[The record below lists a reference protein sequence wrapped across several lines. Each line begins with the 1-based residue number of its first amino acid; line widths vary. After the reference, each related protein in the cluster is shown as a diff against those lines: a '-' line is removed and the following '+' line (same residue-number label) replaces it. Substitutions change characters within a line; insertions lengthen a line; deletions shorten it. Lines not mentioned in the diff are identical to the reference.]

1 MKSVQV
7 ASTSVVRDGVR
18 FTGNALVEDFC
29 IIGAPSAR
37 SGANF
42 SETIIGND
50 VVIRSHVVIYAGNH
64 IGNQVH
70 IGNKANIRES
80 NQIGDRV
87 SIGTLSVVEHH
98 VLIED
103 DVRIH
108 SQVFVPEYSVLK
120 KGAWLGPNVVLTN
133 AKYPNSPGAKAN
145 LRGVVIEEGAKI
157 GANAT
162 ILPGVVVGRNALVG
176 AGAVVIQN
184 VPPNAVVAGNPARII
199 NQIENLPYPGDNQ
212 T

>member
-1 MKSVQV
+1 MIGVQI
-7 ASTSVVRDGVR
+7 ACTSVVRDGVR
-18 FTGNALVEDFC
+18 FIGSALVEDFC
-29 IIGAPSAR
+29 VIGASTAFA
-37 SGANF
+37 GANF
-42 SETIIGND
+42 SETIIGED
-50 VVIRSHVVIYAGNH
+50 VVIRSHVVIYVGNC

-87 SIGTLSVVEHH
+87 SIGSLSVVEHH
-98 VLIED
+98 VVIED

-108 SQVFVPEYSVLK
+108 SQVFVPEYSVIK

-133 AKYPNSPGAKAN
+133 AKYPKSPGAKVS
-145 LRGVVIEEGAKI
+145 LRGVVVEEGAKI

-162 ILPGVVVGRNALVG
+162 ILPGVVIGRNALVG
-176 AGAVVIQN
+176 AGAVVTRN
-184 VPPNAVVAGNPARII
+184 VPPNAVVAGNPARVI
-199 NQIENLPYPGDNQ
+199 NLIENLPYTGGNK

>member
-1 MKSVQV
+1 MRVQV

-18 FTGNALVEDFC
+18 FKGDALVEDFC
-29 IIGAPSAR
+29 VIGALSSNA
-37 SGANF
+37 GADF
-42 SETIIGND
+42 SKTIIGDN

-87 SIGTLSVVEHH
+87 SIGALSVVEHH

-103 DVRIH
+103 EVRIH

-133 AKYPNSPGAKAN
+133 AKYPKSPGAKAG

-162 ILPGVVVGRNALVG
+162 ILPGVVIGRNALVG
-176 AGAVVIQN
+176 AGAVVTQN
-184 VPPNAVVAGNPARII
+184 VPPNTVVVGNPARII
-199 NQIENLPYPGDNQ
+199 NQIENLPYRGEA
-212 T
+212 